1 MLVVLTHSEGA
12 VATSPGFTASYAG
25 TPALPIGL
33 QPESWHHISCTVSA
47 TGLAAL
53 FVNGTQQHPALQ
65 LLWDPLPTQN
75 PLSFGEHA
83 TAIGRGSPAW
93 QDGGDVGYGCM
104 AVDELRFWTS
114 ERSET
119 NILSNMYVGCL
130 DLVNTT
136 AQLAACYDFDQIKS
150 AAGFVDKFE
159 DASSN
164 HISAFAAAH
173 GSPHLPW
180 CVNVDDNGGL
190 ELDTLTTATQ
200 GNPLKSLLWCYKRIH
215 SLLTPLLQKSM
226 HQISNLNHIC
236 DRNVGLLCQQTPFAR
251 CWL

>member
-1 MLVVLTHSEGA
+1 MLVILKQFEGA
-12 VATSPGFTASYAG
+12 VATAPGFTASYAG

-47 TGLAAL
+47 TGLAVL
-53 FVNGTQQHPALQ
+53 FVNGTQQQPALQ

-114 ERSET
+114 ERSAT
-119 NILSNMYVGCL
+119 NISSNMYVGCL
-130 DLVNTT
+130 DLANATS
-136 AQLAACYDFDQIKS
+136 QLAACYDFDQS
-150 AAGFVDKFE
+150 SNSAGFVDKFA
-159 DASSN
+159 DASPN

-190 ELDTLTTATQ
+190 ELDVLTTASQ
-200 GNPLKSLLWCYKRIH
+200 GDPSNSLLSCYE
-215 SLLTPLLQKSM
+215 
-226 HQISNLNHIC
+226 
-236 DRNVGLLCQQTPFAR
+236 
-251 CWL
+251 